1 MCITLQN
8 FHKIVFPNGK
18 HSEGS
23 ALVKQDQ
30 SAQGAR
36 QVREVLILRR
46 VVSLVL
52 RGRNQVPL
60 KRGVQDG
67 SSAHG
72 RWAYCG
78 ETEGGFRTALE
89 ATGDAYTD
97 GAGGMSKLPT
107 QSGGLGAGPQYSVW

>member
-89 ATGDAYTD
+89 ASR
-97 GAGGMSKLPT
+97 MRPLR
-107 QSGGLGAGPQYSVW
+107 